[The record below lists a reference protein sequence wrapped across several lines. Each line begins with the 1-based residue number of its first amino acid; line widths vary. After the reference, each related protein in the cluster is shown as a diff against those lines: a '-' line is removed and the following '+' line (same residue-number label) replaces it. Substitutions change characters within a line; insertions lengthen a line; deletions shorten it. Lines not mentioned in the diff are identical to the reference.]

1 MQTLRLKQFLI
12 LGLLG
17 VIFLGLTPQNAHAQ
31 EQELVVQGV
40 RVSPFIF
47 EQSLEKGHAFNGEI
61 TLTNTTNSPIT
72 LALAVQDFIPAG
84 RHGEVRF
91 LPTNEQSDVH
101 FSLTD
106 WVQITTQPNYTL
118 APGATTKTGFTVT
131 APVDA
136 DDSTHYGGIVFS
148 FNNGKT
154 ENGTAIIQS
163 VGALLIVKIGHSN
176 GQGTIQSFTTP
187 QRVYTNSRVPFRVN
201 FENTG
206 NTHLSPKGKIEI
218 YNAFN
223 KLVGVAYINKD
234 AQISLPN
241 TIREFDSEYQGGFM
255 LGKYTAN
262 LTMYFGN
269 PKLEA
274 RSVVQFWI
282 IPWKPILKTTGLT
295 ILLIALLT
303 LAIIRYNTWVI
314 KKARKA

>member
-1 MQTLRLKQFLI
+1 MQFFSLKQFLTI
-12 LGLLG
+12 GLLA
-17 VIFLGLTPQNAHAQ
+17 VVLLGLTHRNSSAQ
-31 EQELVVQGV
+31 EQELIVQGV
-40 RVSPFIF
+40 RISPFIF
-47 EQSLEKGHAFNGEI
+47 EQTMEKGRSFKGEI

-72 LALAVQDFIPAG
+72 LALAIQDFIPAG

-91 LPTNEQSDVH
+91 LPTNEQSDAH

-118 APGATTKTGFTVT
+118 APGATTKTGFSVT
-131 APVDA
+131 APIDA

-148 FNNGKT
+148 FNDGKT
-154 ENGTAIIQS
+154 ENGTAIVQS
-163 VGALLIVKIGHSN
+163 VGTLLIVKIGHSN
-176 GQGTIQSFTTP
+176 GQGKIQSFTTP
-187 QRVYTNSRVPFRVN
+187 KHIYAKSPIPFTAI

-234 AQISLPN
+234 AQISLPS
-241 TIREFDSEYQGGFM
+241 TIRQFDSEYQGGFM
-255 LGKYTAN
+255 LGKYTAY

-274 RSVVQFWI
+274 RSVVQFWVL
-282 IPWKPILKTTGLT
+282 PWKSILKTVGLT
-295 ILLIALLT
+295 IVLVALLT

>member
-1 MQTLRLKQFLI
+1 MRIHRLQYFLA
-12 LGLLG
+12 LGLL
-17 VIFLGLTPQNAHAQ
+17 VVVLLGLAHKKTNAQ
-31 EQELVVQGV
+31 EQELIVQGV

-47 EQSLEKGHAFNGEI
+47 EQSLEKGHSFYGEI
-61 TLTNTTNSPIT
+61 TLSNTTNSPIT
-72 LALAVQDFIPAG
+72 LALAIQDFIPAG

-106 WVQITTQPNYTL
+106 WVQITAQPNYTL

-154 ENGTAIIQS
+154 ENGTAIVQS

-187 QRVYTNSRVPFRVN
+187 KHLYANSHIPFTVDFN
-201 FENTG
+201 NTG

-218 YNAFN
+218 YNAFK

-241 TIREFDSEYQGGFM
+241 TVRQFDSDYQGGFM
-255 LGKYTAN
+255 LGKYTAS

-274 RSVVQFWI
+274 RSVVQFWV
-282 IPWKPILKTTGLT
+282 IPWKLIIKATGLT
-295 ILLIALLT
+295 ILCIALLT

-314 KKARKA
+314 KKARKK